1 MTARSIPTLCKHRSS
16 NNNNP
21 DYQDLTIKSN
31 TMKTLITALALLS
44 PLLYST
50 AASAQDCNRDC
61 LTTHLNTYLEAV
73 AAPTPA
79 TGNLWVGFRQ
89 TENSVV
95 IPEGQGVWASV
106 TGLGS
111 VQRRYLDTAQGAA
124 GYYGTVMMGEEEAV
138 VALRL
143 KVQWDQ
149 VTEAEWYIARQSD
162 VGSRGTGNTP
172 FDLDTLRATL
182 PEQRVVP
189 QAERMQR
196 EALQAVV
203 NTYFDGITSHN
214 GLLVK
219 GHPGCSR
226 YENGFPTFNSPMR
239 EGMDIGNNGLS
250 DCRTQADFGVAI
262 VAIRDFYVL
271 DEESQ
276 TVMVSAV
283 FIREAGDDRLRNHF
297 TEVFHLD
304 GGKIRDIHAAFH
316 YAPEDRP
323 VPNWPPY
330 DGLFPL
336 PASYR

>member
-1 MTARSIPTLCKHRSS
+1 
-16 NNNNP
+16 
-21 DYQDLTIKSN
+21 
-31 TMKTLITALALLS
+31 MKLLPTALALFGSLLLS
-44 PLLYST
+44 T
-50 AASAQDCNRDC
+50 GAAAQDCDRAC
-61 LTTHLNTYLEAV
+61 LTTHLNTYLDAV
-73 AAPTPA
+73 TSNTPA
-79 TGNLWVGFRQ
+79 AGNLWVGFRQ

-95 IPEGQGVWASV
+95 IPEGLGAWQNV

-111 VQRRYLDTAQGAA
+111 IQRRYLDPVQGQA
-124 GYYGTVMMGEEEAV
+124 GYYGTVMMGAEEAV
-138 VALRL
+138 VAIRM

-149 VTEAEWYIARQSD
+149 VTEAEWFISRQSD
-162 VGSRGTGNTP
+162 VGVNGTGNTP
-172 FDLDTLRATL
+172 FDIDTLRATL

-189 QAERMQR
+189 QGERLQR

-203 NTYFDGITSHN
+203 NSYFDGITSHN
-214 GLLVK
+214 GLIVK

-239 EGMDIGNNGLS
+239 EGMDIGNDGRT

-262 VAIRDFYVL
+262 VAIRDFFVI
-271 DEESQ
+271 DDESQ
-276 TVMVSAV
+276 TVMVSAM
-283 FIREAGDDRLRNHF
+283 FRREAGEERRRNHF
-297 TEVFHLD
+297 TEVFHVD
-304 GGKIRDIHAAFH
+304 TGKIRDIHAAFY

>member
-1 MTARSIPTLCKHRSS
+1 M
-16 NNNNP
+16 N
-21 DYQDLTIKSN
+21 
-31 TMKTLITALALLS
+31 KTCTALSLLS
-44 PLLYST
+44 SLLFSAST
-50 AASAQDCNRDC
+50 LAQDCNREC
-61 LTTHLNTYLEAV
+61 LTSHLNTYLDAV
-73 AAPTPA
+73 AAHEPA
-79 TGNLWVGFRQ
+79 KGNLWAGFRQ

-95 IPEGQGVWASV
+95 IPEGQGAWENV

-111 VQRRYLDTAQGAA
+111 IQRRYLDPVQGQA
-124 GYYGTVMMGEEEAV
+124 GYYGTVKMGEEEAV
-138 VALRL
+138 VAIRV

-149 VTEAEWYIARQSD
+149 VTEAEWFISRKSD
-162 VGSRGTGNTP
+162 VGVNGTGNTP
-172 FDLDTLRATL
+172 FDIETLRATL

-189 QAERMQR
+189 QGERMQR

-214 GLLVK
+214 GLIVK

-239 EGMDIGNNGLS
+239 EGMDIGNEGKT

-262 VAIRDFYVL
+262 VAIRDFYVI

-283 FIREAGDDRLRNHF
+283 FRREAGEERRRNHF

-304 GGKIRDIHAAFH
+304 TGKIRDIHAAFY

-336 PASYR
+336 PAAYR

>member
-1 MTARSIPTLCKHRSS
+1 MNKTFTS
-16 NNNNP
+16 
-21 DYQDLTIKSN
+21 LT
-31 TMKTLITALALLS
+31 LLS
-44 PLLYST
+44 SLLFS
-50 AASAQDCNRDC
+50 AATVAQDCNREC
-61 LTTHLNTYLEAV
+61 LTEHLDTYLDAI
-73 AAPTPA
+73 ASHDPSK
-79 TGNLWVGFRQ
+79 GNLWVGFRQ

-95 IPEGQGVWASV
+95 IPEGQGAWENV

-111 VQRRYLDTAQGAA
+111 IQRRYLDPVQSQA
-124 GYYGTVMMGEEEAV
+124 GYYGTVQMGDEEAV
-138 VALRL
+138 VAIRV
-143 KVQWDQ
+143 KVQWNQ
-149 VTEAEWYIARQSD
+149 VTEAEWFIARKGD
-162 VGSRGTGNTP
+162 VGVNGTGSTP
-172 FDLDTLRATL
+172 FDIETLRATL
-182 PEQRVVP
+182 PAQRVIP
-189 QAERMQR
+189 EAERMQR

-203 NTYFDGITSHN
+203 NSYFDGITSHN
-214 GLLVK
+214 GLIVK

-239 EGMDIGNNGLS
+239 EGMDIGNNGKT

-262 VAIRDFYVL
+262 VAIRDFYVI
-271 DEESQ
+271 DEQSQ

-283 FIREAGDDRLRNHF
+283 FRREAGEERRRNHF

-304 GGKIRDIHAAFH
+304 GGKIRDIHAAFY